1 MTQPAIPYPP
11 NSPTP
16 PKSSSLIKLI
26 VLALVIVAVVALFA
40 GGLYYGGTQIYQASL
55 RPNIQVTNVNI
66 GQSTTNPRTARTLD
80 DGRVTGQV
88 AFDYTTSLPGTYS
101 LYFDNSFSVF
111 SSKAIS
117 LSYTVGGTNDMK
129 AISIPAGN
137 SYYLS
142 FDLAENV
149 RITGS
154 FTVAGGSGN
163 DVNFYITAATC
174 TETIP
179 FTFSLVN
186 PGQSN
191 GFATVNVLV
200 DGTQTQW
207 SNRYFVPQGQQVAE
221 SGSIPL
227 TNCNAQTVTIVVSSQ
242 EKA

>member
-80 DGRVTGQV
+80 DGRV
-88 AFDYTTSLPGTYS
+88 GTYS

-227 TNCNAQTVTIVVSSQ
+227 TNCNAHTVTIVVSSQ